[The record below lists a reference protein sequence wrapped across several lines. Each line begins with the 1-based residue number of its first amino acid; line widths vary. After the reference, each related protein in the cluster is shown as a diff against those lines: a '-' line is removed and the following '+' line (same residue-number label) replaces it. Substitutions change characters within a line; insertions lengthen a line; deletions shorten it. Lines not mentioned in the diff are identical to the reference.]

1 MKNNNFNIDFKPMIS
16 ELKPR
21 DLNNIQYST
30 TSFLFKRFPQ
40 WFLFIFNKL
49 KLVFFALAFVY
60 FGLSILFSTVFG
72 ISWFLDKVLIVVP
85 ICMVL
90 TFLSFHMDVQ
100 SNVGSMRE
108 AEFNR
113 HNDENVFWS
122 PLDLDDDMREDL
134 NIYDVIGALNI
145 SNKYAQANNV
155 LGFKDSKMSTG
166 DIVYYTREY
175 DIDGD
180 DTMKR
185 HGCPYVAM
193 PMNTQLPSMKLL
205 RKKFDYAHLK
215 RRNSIEMPNGE
226 LSSLIIKNVRR
237 GSSDKI
243 ISALSE
249 NDLGSKFEELF
260 AKHPDIVSLKI
271 FNDLV
276 LISCLYEIPGDF
288 NSRGALPNKIV
299 SQYNTRLSILSDLK
313 DILKS

>member
-1 MKNNNFNIDFKPMIS
+1 MIS

-49 KLVFFALAFVY
+49 KLVFFALGFLY
-60 FGLSILFSTVFG
+60 FGLSILLSTVFG
-72 ISWFLDKVLIVVP
+72 ISWFLDKVLIVIP

-100 SNVGSMRE
+100 SNIGIMRE
-108 AEFNR
+108 SEFNR

-122 PLDLDDDMREDL
+122 PLDLDDDMRDAL

-193 PMNTQLPSMKLL
+193 PMDTELPSMKLL
-205 RKKFDYAHLK
+205 RKKFDYKKCSK
-215 RRNSIEMPNGE
+215 R
-226 LSSLIIKNVRR
+226 
-237 GSSDKI
+237 
-243 ISALSE
+243 
-249 NDLGSKFEELF
+249 FF
-260 AKHPDIVSLKI
+260 
-271 FNDLV
+271 
-276 LISCLYEIPGDF
+276 
-288 NSRGALPNKIV
+288 
-299 SQYNTRLSILSDLK
+299 
-313 DILKS
+313 